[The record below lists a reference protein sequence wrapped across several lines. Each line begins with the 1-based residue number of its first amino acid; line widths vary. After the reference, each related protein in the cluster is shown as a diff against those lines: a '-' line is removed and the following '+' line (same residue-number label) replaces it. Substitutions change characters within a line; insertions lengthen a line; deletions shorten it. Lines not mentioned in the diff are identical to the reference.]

1 LNFSLRRTARVFLCA
16 GVFALGVGG
25 ALLVTT
31 DAALTQVPTDPTLP
45 EPPPVPTLPTVPDP
59 DPEPPPPPEPPPNP
73 PPAPPAPPPPPS
85 TSGSPGPSGNDSGP
99 AASSSPKKKAVKPK
113 VKKKKKKKAQA
124 KPAAAAPVTP
134 PSDPP
139 FTGGATGG
147 ELEVTPAVSD
157 SNGPVFALPLRI
169 LALIT
174 MALGGAVLLVLAA
187 TPVRNLA
194 GVSIRLAQRR
204 GEVGLVT
211 VCIML
216 ASLVGFVL
224 SLMGG

>member
-1 LNFSLRRTARVFLCA
+1 VS
-16 GVFALGVGG
+16 
-25 ALLVTT
+25 
-31 DAALTQVPTDPTLP
+31 D
-45 EPPPVPTLPTVPDP
+45 
-59 DPEPPPPPEPPPNP
+59 
-73 PPAPPAPPPPPS
+73 
-85 TSGSPGPSGNDSGP
+85 PGPVANP
-99 AASSSPKKKAVKPK
+99 SPKKKAVKPK
-113 VKKKKKKKAQA
+113 VKKKKKKAEPKST
-124 KPAAAAPVTP
+124 AAAPATP

-147 ELEVTPAVSD
+147 EVQVTPAVSD
-157 SNGPVFALPLRI
+157 SNGPVFALPLRV